1 VRSLPNLSPAWQSV
15 SEEIDPWAWAYSNDI
30 RLVGANFAFDGHEFQ
45 REPMQANTRIVTV
58 RKATQMA
65 FTEGAVLKV
74 LHAMIHRHW
83 IKGCLYLFPTQDTV
97 TDFSASRFN
106 PLIRDNPDT
115 IGQHVR
121 DTNRAN
127 LKRIGDGF
135 LYFRSGRLG
144 QEIQGQTKTS
154 AGLISVP
161 ADHAVHDEYDLMS
174 QRIDEFVDGR
184 LAKSEI
190 KTKTFLGNPTLPDYA
205 ISAKFDESDQ
215 RYWFAKCDH
224 CGHWTCFDDEE
235 ITPEEIFTKRIVE
248 QLDGTAIRACSHCGR
263 NVDVTMG
270 QWVPR
275 RSDVQDHAGFTIG
288 HPSASW
294 IDPADLLKEFRTT
307 RDLGNFI
314 RLKLGRPYVE
324 AENRLSVAEVLACCG
339 NDGIKDWET
348 EPCFMGVDQG
358 GSQKDL
364 LHVVIGK
371 KHPTGA
377 QYVHLGIYRGW
388 FELDRLM
395 KLFCISR
402 CVIDGLPNQD
412 DARKFAAKHKPRVF
426 LSYFSDTQKGSYR
439 WDEQQMIVNSNRT
452 EALDASH
459 KEIQGKQLALPR
471 QDLDIV
477 QTFARHCNAIAK
489 KLEEDEE
496 TGSKK
501 YVYIRLKPQ
510 DHFRLANCYEAMAR
524 QSAPAWLFPE
534 AQ

>member
-1 VRSLPNLSPAWQSV
+1 MRSLPDLSMENVILAQAF
-15 SEEIDPWAWAYSNDI
+15 DPWVWAYSNDI
-30 RLVGANFAFDGHEFQ
+30 RLVGANFQFKGHEFQ
-45 REPMQANTRIVTV
+45 AEPMRANTRIVTV

-74 LHAMIHRHW
+74 LHSMIHRRW
-83 IKGCLYLFPTQDTV
+83 PVGCLYLFPTQDTV

-106 PLIRDNPDT
+106 PLIRDNPET

-184 LAKSEI
+184 LAHSQI
-190 KTKTFLGNPTLPDYA
+190 KTKTFLSNPTLPDYA

-224 CGHWTCFDDEE
+224 CGHWTCFNDEE
-235 ITPEEIFTKRIVE
+235 LTPEEIFTKRIIE
-248 QLDGTAIRACSHCGR
+248 QLDGIVIRACSHCGR
-263 NVDVTMG
+263 HVDVTLG

-294 IDPADLLKEFRTT
+294 IDPAALLREFRTT

-324 AENRLSVAEVLACCG
+324 AENRLSIAEVLACCG
-339 NDGIKDWET
+339 NEGIKDWESD
-348 EPCFMGVDQG
+348 PCFMGVDQG
-358 GSQKDL
+358 GGQKDL

-371 KHPTGA
+371 KRPAGSP

-388 FELDRLM
+388 YELDRLM
-395 KLFCISR
+395 KLFCVSR

-412 DARKFAAKHKPRVF
+412 DARKFAARHKPRVF

-459 KEIQGKQLALPR
+459 KEIQ
-471 QDLDIV
+471 
-477 QTFARHCNAIAK
+477 
-489 KLEEDEE
+489 
-496 TGSKK
+496 
-501 YVYIRLKPQ
+501 
-510 DHFRLANCYEAMAR
+510 AR
-524 QSAPAWLFPE
+524 QIVLTSAGPRHRAEIRTAL
-534 AQ
+534 

>member
-1 VRSLPNLSPAWQSV
+1 MEART
-15 SEEIDPWAWAYSNDI
+15 
-30 RLVGANFAFDGHEFQ
+30 RL
-45 REPMQANTRIVTV
+45 VTV

-74 LHAMIHRHW
+74 LHAMIHSKW
-83 IKGCLYLFPTQDTV
+83 PKGCLYLFPTQDTV

-106 PLIRDNPDT
+106 PLIRDNYET
-115 IGQHVR
+115 IGKFVG

-154 AGLISVP
+154 AGLISIP
-161 ADHAVHDEYDLMS
+161 ADHVVHDEYDLMS
-174 QRIDEFVDGR
+174 PKIDEFVDGR
-184 LAKSEI
+184 LAKSDI

-215 RYWFAKCDH
+215 RYWFAKCGH
-224 CGHWTCFDDEE
+224 CGGWTCFDDEE
-235 ITPEEIFTKRIVE
+235 LPAEEIFTKRIVE
-248 QLDGTAIRACSHCGR
+248 QPDGTVIRACSHCGR
-263 NVDVTMG
+263 HVQVTMG

-275 RSDVQDHAGFTIG
+275 RSDIQDHAGFTIG

-294 IDPADLLKEFRTT
+294 IEPAALLREFRTT
-307 RDLGNFI
+307 KDIGNFI

-324 AENRLSVAEVLACCG
+324 AENRLSMADVFACCG
-339 NDGIKDWET
+339 NDGTKDWES

-371 KHPTGA
+371 KHPIGA
-377 QYVHLGIYRGW
+377 QYVHLGIYKGW
-388 FELDRLM
+388 QELDRLM
-395 KLFCISR
+395 KMFSVSR
-402 CVIDGLPNQD
+402 CVVDGLPNQD
-412 DARKFAAKHKPRVF
+412 DARKFAGRHKPRVF
-426 LSYFSDTQKGSYR
+426 LSYFSDSQKGSYK
-439 WDEQQMIVNSNRT
+439 WDEEQMIVNSNRT

-459 KEIQGKQLALPR
+459 KEIQGKQMVLPR

-477 QTFARHCNAIAK
+477 QTFARHCTAIAK

-501 YVYIRLKPQ
+501 YIYIRLKTA

-524 QSAPAWLFPE
+524 QSGPVWMFPE
-534 AQ
+534 LQ